1 MDENNLM
8 ELAVRLENV
17 DVRSRSN
24 GHRIDSLEADRKEA
38 QEMRMT
44 LIRLTDGIDT
54 IESQLAGGQRG
65 YPGTEERP
73 GGACRQG
80 GDPGKPARRP
90 DKGDVGL
97 RRQAAAPALCLRPF
111 RFSPFSHPSGRL
123 LRRRSGYVCSRK
135 PAKPLILSGF
145 LKDRRFL

>member
-54 IESQLAGGQRG
+54 IESQLAGFKEDILELKKGQAELADKVA
-65 YPGTEERP
+65 TLENRP
-73 GGACRQG
+73 AVQIKETWDSVGRQLLLLF
-80 GDPGKPARRP
+80 AS
-90 DKGDVGL
+90 GL
-97 RRQAAAPALCLRPF
+97 F
-111 RFSPFSHPSGRL
+111 GFL
-123 LRRRSGYVCSRK
+123 LS
-135 PAKPLILSGF
+135 LILPAVF
-145 LKDRRFL
+145 

>member
-54 IESQLAGGQRG
+54 IESQLAGVKEDILELKKGQAELADKVA
-65 YPGTEERP
+65 TLENRP
-73 GGACRQG
+73 AVQIKETWDSVGRQLLLLF
-80 GDPGKPARRP
+80 AS
-90 DKGDVGL
+90 GL
-97 RRQAAAPALCLRPF
+97 F
-111 RFSPFSHPSGRL
+111 GFL
-123 LRRRSGYVCSRK
+123 LS
-135 PAKPLILSGF
+135 LILPAVF
-145 LKDRRFL
+145 